1 MLTKTDLDN
10 IDGRTK
16 KTVAKVVKK
25 AISDNNQQLYNK
37 LASKEDVRKAISDNN
52 HELLKHLVSK
62 DELYANFAT
71 KDDLR
76 ESVNTIQITM
86 DKIYG
91 IVKKID
97 QEQTVMSH
105 QVNNHESRLTKL
117 EVALT

>member
-1 MLTKTDLDN
+1 MLTKIDLTQALTEN
-10 IDGRTK
+10 NKEI
-16 KTVAKVVKK
+16 AVKIK
-25 AISDNNQQLYNK
+25 Q
-37 LASKEDVRKAISDNN
+37 AISDNN

-105 QVNNHESRLTKL
+105 QVNNHESRLTKVEAIL
-117 EVALT
+117 A